1 MCLLNADNDTCF
13 ILKTT
18 KKHITMKIL
27 LHILLLFLATI
38 VYGQEN
44 VEFDKS
50 NFPTRKD
57 ALKEALNDIKIGD
70 DYFEQG
76 FGYYP
81 MALPNYMKAFAFN
94 SNNALLNYKIGECY
108 MHGDE
113 KQKSIRY
120 YQKAIKLNYKVNP
133 DIHYKLGRAF
143 HVNYRFDE
151 AIEEYETYRK
161 NLSPEDAREKSE
173 SISKVISE
181 CNNAKALIKDSVRVF
196 IDNVS
201 ELNTEFPDFGAVI
214 TADESSVF
222 FTSRRPGSF
231 GDKVDTLNLYYED
244 VYTSKKVNGVW
255 QKTINLGE
263 PINTKNHDAVLG
275 ISPDGQQMF
284 LYYGKSGGDILISN
298 KVGDV
303 WSKPETLAKTINSSS
318 GNENSASFSFDN
330 KTIYFTSDN
339 ADDVENHGQHDIFKV
354 TRDVKGKWGKPV
366 NLGAIVNSAYDEADV
381 FMHPDGRTLYFA
393 SNGHNTMGGYD
404 IFKTTLKDDGE
415 WTKPE
420 NIRYPINT
428 PEDDRFFVVAGNG
441 RRAYYTSAKE
451 GGKGKH
457 DIYLITFLGPE
468 KQLINSSEDNL
479 IASQVGAVKEKP
491 VFDEVVEIRT
501 SRLTIV
507 KGTVFDGFSVPPVAL
522 EADIDITDNQT
533 GQVISTIKSN
543 AATGQFLLT
552 LPSGKDYGIAVK
564 KDSYLFYSENFNI
577 PPTSEYQEITRDI
590 KLMKLEKD
598 SKIVLKNVF
607 FETASANLDPKS
619 YKELDDLI
627 NIMKDHANLKIEISG
642 HTDNSGTRA
651 TNLSLS
657 ERRAQSV
664 VNYLAKDVPVERM
677 VAKGYAFDEP
687 IADNATVE
695 GRALNRRVEFKILS
709 NE

>member
-1 MCLLNADNDTCF
+1 MKRCF
-13 ILKTT
+13 PILF
-18 KKHITMKIL
+18 
-27 LHILLLFLATI
+27 LFLA
-38 VYGQEN
+38 VLAYGQEN
-44 VEFDKS
+44 VEFDKA

-70 DYFEQG
+70 DYYEMG

-81 MALPNYMKAFAFN
+81 MALPNYMKAYAFN
-94 SNNALLNYKIGECY
+94 PNNAFLNYKIGECY
-108 MHGDE
+108 LAGDE

-120 YQKAIKLNYKVNP
+120 YQKAIKLNYKVSP
-133 DIHYKLGRAF
+133 DIHYKLGRSF
-143 HVNYRFDE
+143 HINYRFDE

-161 NLSPEDAREKSE
+161 NLSPEDAREKTE
-173 SISKVISE
+173 TISKLIRE
-181 CNNAKALIKDSVRVF
+181 CNTAKELIKDSVRVF

-201 ELNTEFPDFGAVI
+201 DLNSEFPEYGAVI
-214 TADESSVF
+214 TADESSVV

-231 GDKVDTLNLYYED
+231 GDKVDEFNLYYED
-244 VYTSKKVNGVW
+244 IYTSKKVNGVW
-255 QKTINLGE
+255 QKPVNLGE
-263 PINTKNHDAVLG
+263 PINTKDHDAVLG
-275 ISPDGQQMF
+275 ISPDGQKLF
-284 LYYGKSGGDILISN
+284 LYYGKSGGDIMVSN
-298 KVGDV
+298 KEGEL
-303 WSKPETLAKTINSSS
+303 WTKPEVLAKTINSSL

-330 KTIYFTSDN
+330 RTIYYTSDN
-339 ADDVENHGQHDIFKV
+339 TDGVENHGQHDIFKV
-354 TRDVKGKWGKPV
+354 SRDAKGKWGKPV
-366 NLGAIVNSAYDEADV
+366 NLGAIVNSTYDEADV

-393 SNGHNTMGGYD
+393 SNGHNSMGGYD

-420 NIRYPINT
+420 NIGYPINT
-428 PEDDRFFVVAGNG
+428 PLDDRFFVVAGNG
-441 RRAYYTSAKE
+441 RRAYYASAKE

-479 IASQVGAVKEKP
+479 IASQIGAVKEKP
-491 VFDEVVEIRT
+491 VFEEVVEIRT

-507 KGTVFDGFSVPPVAL
+507 KGSVFDGFSEPSVPL
-522 EADIDITDNQT
+522 EADIDIADNQT

-564 KDSYLFYSENFNI
+564 KEGYLFHSENFNI
-577 PPTSEYQEITRDI
+577 PPTSEYQEITLDI
-590 KLMKLEKD
+590 KLLKLEKD

-619 YKELDDLI
+619 YKELDELI
-627 NIMKDHANLKIEISG
+627 KIMKDHANLKIEISG
-642 HTDNSGTRA
+642 HTDNSGTRT

-687 IADNATVE
+687 ISDNATPE